1 VLKTKRDVR
10 EWAIALGLAV
20 LPVAFPTAAHAQP
33 VQVKASI
40 APATP
45 AWDKGIRPISS
56 ESYYHAIE
64 CGKQPGNPACLFW
77 DADLCKNP
85 DFELAV
91 NTGYKQVAYEVWYA
105 VRQKKPAPQPNYQ
118 AAQQTPVTIGVTA
131 VRGSKNTLSGFSL
144 KRAGK
149 VVAPIDGGVASSR
162 FTYDVSA
169 LAPTAPITIDIA
181 GKERTISCSID
192 TATLRRMR

>member
-1 VLKTKRDVR
+1 MRKSHFRLC
-10 EWAIALGLAV
+10 A
-20 LPVAFPTAAHAQP
+20 VAFAVAMVSDLCSNVLLAQP
-33 VQVKASI
+33 MPVKASI
-40 APATP
+40 AAAVPP
-45 AWDKGIRPISS
+45 WEKGILPISS

-91 NTGYKQVAYEVWYA
+91 NTPYKQVAYEVWYS

-118 AAQQTPVTIGVTA
+118 LAQQTQITIGVTA
-131 VRGSKNTLSGFSL
+131 VRGSKNTLTGFTL

-149 VVAPIDGGVASSR
+149 AVQPIDGGVASSR
-162 FTYDVSA
+162 FTYNASA
-169 LAPTAPITIDIA
+169 FAATAPLTIDIV
-181 GKERTISCSID
+181 GKERTISCAVD